1 MTLYVAFVWTC
12 PHQERRNT
20 WLLWGKAAQS
30 LYYTIRFTR
39 CTAALHVVSR
49 TTESGTR
56 ARVGVNSSGVGGA
69 RDWAALEGC
78 AVPACTISRCMPLL
92 VADCMSQHKALNLTL
107 ERPADQSSWSPYP
120 IQPRGMRL
128 YQALC
133 DAVARE
139 LGCCVLCL

>member
-69 RDWAALEGC
+69 RDHPGCFGRGRGSCGAAGG
-78 AVPACTISRCMPLL
+78 
-92 VADCMSQHKALNLTL
+92 K
-107 ERPADQSSWSPYP
+107 
-120 IQPRGMRL
+120 RGTRL
-128 YQALC
+128 AAEQEFRAEM
-133 DAVARE
+133 DDIDRE
-139 LGCCVLCL
+139 YGI